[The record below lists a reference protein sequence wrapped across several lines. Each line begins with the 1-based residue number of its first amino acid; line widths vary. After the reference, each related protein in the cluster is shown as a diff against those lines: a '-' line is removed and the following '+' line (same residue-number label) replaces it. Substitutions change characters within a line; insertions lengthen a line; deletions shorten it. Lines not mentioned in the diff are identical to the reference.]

1 MSYMTEN
8 SAKKFYDGVDPPED
22 QLKVHSEDDH
32 HLKDLAQKVINYCVV
47 QSRHNY

>member
-22 QLKVHSEDDH
+22 QVKVYDENDH
-32 HLKDLAQKVINYCVV
+32 IHVHDLDQKVINYCVV
-47 QSRHNY
+47 